1 MPSLSIKEI
10 KAKLGIAAK
19 KFNYE
24 LLNLVTIQYEMEK
37 LDAIRQQQVIEID
50 EMYDKVEDFKEL
62 IEYLTILSAK
72 NHKGNET
79 AIKMI
84 RRLKAELECKQDL
97 IIQAEFETDEIFSD
111 LYYKRIDALSELRF
125 KETKLEKL
133 GVSKTKIDE
142 IKESNNFGQS
152 SWWNCF
158 NN

>member
-84 RRLKAELECKQDL
+84 SRLKAELECKQDL
-97 IIQAEFETDEIFSD
+97 IIQAEFETGEIFSD
-111 LYYKRIDALSELRF
+111 LY
-125 KETKLEKL
+125 
-133 GVSKTKIDE
+133 
-142 IKESNNFGQS
+142 
-152 SWWNCF
+152 
-158 NN
+158 